1 MTDGF
6 PGAGSASSSPPVG
19 VRMRLKKL
27 TTSAVLIVAVGAAA
41 IGCARF
47 PAPESPPPVAFGIRA
62 LPPGAQTDVPEEPV
76 PNSQD
81 CAATVSLR
89 PGPMPPPA
97 QMPQRSTMAEILQNG
112 RLIVGLDIGS
122 NLFSFRDPISGDIQ
136 GFDVDIAR
144 AIARAIF
151 GDEATIEFR
160 VLSSA
165 DRTRALVDGT
175 VDVVVKT
182 MSITCERLQDV
193 SFSAP
198 YYIAYQRI
206 LSTRNS
212 GVTGPGQLVGK
223 RVCAARGATSIGR
236 IQAIVPRVRMVTT
249 TTWADCLVMMQQG
262 QADAVSTDDAI
273 LAGLA
278 EQDPWVELVGPSLG
292 AEYYG
297 VGIPKGQDDMVRFVN
312 GVLEQL
318 RSSGQWQQMY
328 QRWLSILGPSNGP
341 PQPIYRD

>member
-1 MTDGF
+1 MNDRC
-6 PGAGSASSSPPVG
+6 G
-19 VRMRLKKL
+19 VRVRIKRL
-27 TTSAVLIVAVGAAA
+27 TTSAVLILAVGAAA

-47 PAPESPPPVAFGIRA
+47 PAPESPPPVAFGARP

-76 PNSQD
+76 PSFQNCD
-81 CAATVSLR
+81 ATVSLR

-97 QMPQRSTMAEILQNG
+97 QMPQGSTMADILENG

-165 DRTRALVDGT
+165 DRTEALADHS

-182 MSITCERLQDV
+182 MSITCDRLEEV
-193 SFSAP
+193 SFSTP
-198 YYIAYQRI
+198 YYVAYQRI

-212 GVTGPGQLVGK
+212 GVTGPRHLIGK

-297 VGIPKGQDDMVRFVN
+297 VGIPQGQDDMVRFVN
-312 GVLEQL
+312 GVLDQL

-328 QRWLSILGPSNGP
+328 ERWLSILGPSNGP
-341 PQPIYRD
+341 PQPVYRD